1 MTSTLFT
8 MGLVI
13 FGLKERYEHIRKRGD
28 TLDDI
33 KRIIDWE
40 RLKPLLWDL
49 FTNYT

>member
-1 MTSTLFT
+1 MD
-8 MGLVI
+8 LVI

-28 TLDDI
+28 KLDDI

-40 RLKPLLWDL
+40 RLRPLLLDL